1 MSTREEIERYA
12 KGVAPVTRLQ
22 DLYNIGGQ
30 SPWLDNLRRDWIHD
44 GQLAKWIQSG
54 VRGITSNP
62 TILAKAISGQE
73 TYDEQFRTLM
83 KDHTV
88 EGAYWE
94 MAITDIEDALT
105 MLRPLYDESDHE
117 DGYVSLEVSPAQAHD
132 TESTVKSARELHARI
147 AQPNLFV
154 KVPATRQGV
163 PAIETLIGEGHSIN
177 VTLIFGLDRYD
188 EVMEAYL
195 RGLEALVAAGREEH
209 LPHVASVASFFVS
222 RVDTEVD
229 HRLESLAGGED
240 GDAAVLG
247 LRGTAAVA
255 QAQSAYQHFLR
266 SFSGDRWEALREKGA
281 RVQRP
286 LWASTSTK
294 NDNYS
299 DLLYVDSL
307 IGPATV
313 NTMPEGTLNAFED
326 HGTLKRT
333 VDADPDG
340 ATEALA
346 RLKDAG
352 IDMIDVEQTL
362 EDEGVHSFAKSFDE
376 LLQSLTDKAATF

>member
-1 MSTREEIERYA
+1 M
-12 KGVAPVTRLQ
+12 TRLQ
-22 DLYNIGGQ
+22 DLYTIGGQ
-30 SPWLDNLRRDWIHD
+30 SPWLDNLRRDWIQD
-44 GQLAKWIQSG
+44 GQLAELLDLG

-62 TILAKAISGQE
+62 TIFAKAMSEQA
-73 TYDEQFRTLM
+73 TYEEQFRSLM

-88 EGAYWE
+88 EAAYWE
-94 MAITDIEDALT
+94 MAMTDIRSALG
-105 MLRPLYDESDHE
+105 MLRPLYDESDGE
-117 DGYVSLEVSPAQAHD
+117 DGYVSLEVSPALAHD
-132 TESTVKSARELHARI
+132 TDGTVRDARRFHETI
-147 AQPNLFV
+147 ALPNLFV
-154 KVPATRQGV
+154 KVPATREGV
-163 PAIETLIGEGHSIN
+163 PAIQTMIGEGRSIN

-195 RGLEALVAAGREEH
+195 QGLEALVAAGRAEE

-229 HRLESLAGGED
+229 RRLEALAGGQG
-240 GDAAVLG
+240 GDPAVLS

-255 QAQSAYQHFLR
+255 QAQTAYQHFHR
-266 SFSGDRWEALREKGA
+266 TFTGERWEALRTRGA

-294 NDNYS
+294 NPSYS

-313 NTMPEGTLNAFED
+313 NTMPESTLRAFED
-326 HGTLKRT
+326 HGTLHRT
-333 VDADPDG
+333 VDADPD
-340 ATEALA
+340 TALA
-346 RLKDAG
+346 ALDRLREAG
-352 IDMIDVEQTL
+352 IDMEDVEQTL

-376 LLQSLTDKAATF
+376 VLQLLSDKAATF

>member
-1 MSTREEIERYA
+1 MTKLQELYEIC
-12 KGVAPVTRLQ
+12 
-22 DLYNIGGQ
+22 GQ

-44 GQLAKWIQSG
+44 NQLAELLALG

-62 TILAKAISGQE
+62 TILAKAISGQD
-73 TYDEQFRTLM
+73 TYDDQFRTLM

-94 MAITDIEDALT
+94 MAITDILDALE
-105 MLRPLYDESDHE
+105 MLRPLYDESDGE
-117 DGYVSLEVSPAQAHD
+117 DGYVSLEVSPAQAH
-132 TESTVKSARELHARI
+132 ERSETVKSAKALHDRI

-154 KVPATRQGV
+154 KVPATRECV
-163 PAIETLIGEGHSIN
+163 PAIQTLIGDGRNIN
-177 VTLIFGLDRYD
+177 VTLIFGIDRYE
-188 EVMEAYL
+188 EVMEAYMS
-195 RGLEALVAAGREEH
+195 GLEALVAAGREAE

-229 HRLESLAGGED
+229 RRLEDLAGGED
-240 GDAAVLG
+240 GDPAVLG

-255 QAQSAYQHFLR
+255 QAQSAYQHFTQK
-266 SFSGDRWEALREKGA
+266 FSGDRWEALSAKGA

-294 NDNYS
+294 NPKYS

-313 NTMPEGTLNAFED
+313 NTMPDGTLRAFED
-326 HGTLKRT
+326 HGTLKRA
-333 VDADPDG
+333 VDADPGG
-340 ATEALA
+340 AEAALD
-346 RLKDAG
+346 RLREAG
-352 IDMIDVEQTL
+352 IDMGDVEQTL
-362 EDEGVHSFAKSFDE
+362 EDEGVHGFAKSFEE
-376 LLQSLTDKAATF
+376 LLQALGDKAATF

>member
-1 MSTREEIERYA
+1 M
-12 KGVAPVTRLQ
+12 TRLQ
-22 DLYNIGGQ
+22 DLYEIGGQ
-30 SPWLDNLRRDWIHD
+30 SPWLDKLRRDWLEG
-44 GQLAKWIQSG
+44 GQLADLLTLGI
-54 VRGITSNP
+54 RGITSNP
-62 TILAKAISGQE
+62 TIFANAISGQD
-73 TYDEQFRTLM
+73 TYDDQFRALM

-88 EGAYWE
+88 DSAYWE
-94 MAITDIEDALT
+94 MAITDIDNALKL
-105 MLRPLYDESDHE
+105 LRPLYDESDRE
-117 DGYVSLEVSPAQAHD
+117 DGYVSLEVSPALAHD
-132 TESTVKSARELHARI
+132 TDKTLTAARDLHARI
-147 AQPNLFV
+147 DQPNLLV
-154 KVPATRQGV
+154 KVPATKEGV

-195 RGLEALVAAGREEH
+195 RGLEALVAAGRADD
-209 LPHVASVASFFVS
+209 LKKVASVASFFVS

-229 HRLESLAGGED
+229 RRLETLAGGD
-240 GDAAVLG
+240 KGDAAILG

-255 QAQSAYQHFLR
+255 QAQSAYQHFHR
-266 SFSGDRWEALREKGA
+266 TFTGERWETLRDKGA

-294 NDNYS
+294 NPAYS

-313 NTMPEGTLNAFED
+313 NTMPEPTLRAFED

-333 VDADPDG
+333 ADADPD
-340 ATEALA
+340 AAAAALS
-346 RLKDAG
+346 RLEGAG
-352 IDMIDVEQTL
+352 IDMLDVEQTL

>member
-1 MSTREEIERYA
+1 M
-12 KGVAPVTRLQ
+12 TRLQ
-22 DLYNIGGQ
+22 DLYEIGGQ
-30 SPWLDNLRRDWIHD
+30 SPWLDNLRRDWLEG
-44 GQLAKWIQSG
+44 GQLAELLTLG

-62 TILAKAISGQE
+62 TIFANAISGQD
-73 TYDEQFRTLM
+73 TYDAQFRSLM

-88 EGAYWE
+88 DSAYWE
-94 MAITDIEDALT
+94 MAITDIDNALQL
-105 MLRPLYDESDHE
+105 LRPLYDESDGE
-117 DGYVSLEVSPAQAHD
+117 DGYVSLEVSPALAHD
-132 TESTVKSARELHARI
+132 TEGTLKAARDLHARI

-154 KVPATRQGV
+154 KVPATKEGV

-195 RGLEALVAAGREEH
+195 RGLEALVAAGRADE
-209 LPHVASVASFFVS
+209 LPKVASVGSFFVS

-229 HRLESLAGGED
+229 RRLQTLAGGD
-240 GDAAVLG
+240 KGDAAILG

-255 QAQSAYQHFLR
+255 QAQTAYQNFHRTFA
-266 SFSGDRWEALREKGA
+266 GERWEALRDKGA

-294 NDNYS
+294 NPGYP

-307 IGPATV
+307 IAPATV
-313 NTMPEGTLNAFED
+313 NTMPEPTLRAFED

-333 VDADPDG
+333 ADADPD
-340 ATEALA
+340 EAAAALS
-346 RLKDAG
+346 RLGDAG
-352 IDMIDVEQTL
+352 IDMLDVEQTL
-362 EDEGVHSFAKSFDE
+362 EDEGVTSFAKSFDE

>member
-1 MSTREEIERYA
+1 M
-12 KGVAPVTRLQ
+12 TRLQ
-22 DLYNIGGQ
+22 DLYEIGGQ
-30 SPWLDNLRRDWIHD
+30 SAWLDNLRRDWLEG
-44 GQLAKWIQSG
+44 GQLAELLALG

-62 TILAKAISGQE
+62 TIFANAISGQD
-73 TYDEQFRTLM
+73 TYDDQFRALM

-88 EGAYWE
+88 DGAYWE
-94 MAITDIEDALT
+94 MAITDITNALA
-105 MLRPLYDESDHE
+105 MLRPLYDESDGE
-117 DGYVSLEVSPAQAHD
+117 DGYVSLEVSPAQAHETAD
-132 TESTVKSARELHARI
+132 TVTSARDLHARI
-147 AQPNLFV
+147 DQPNLFV
-154 KVPATRQGV
+154 KVPATKEGV

-195 RGLEALVAAGREEH
+195 KGLEALVAAGREAE
-209 LPHVASVASFFVS
+209 LSKVASVGSFFVS

-229 HRLESLAGGED
+229 RRLVTLAGGEQ
-240 GDAAVLG
+240 GDPAILG

-255 QAQSAYQHFLR
+255 QAQAAYQHFHR
-266 SFSGDRWEALREKGA
+266 TFSGDRWEALRAKGA

-294 NDNYS
+294 NPAYS

-313 NTMPEGTLNAFED
+313 NTMPEPTLRAFEE

-340 ATEALA
+340 ATTALA
-346 RLKDAG
+346 RLANAG
-352 IDMIDVEQTL
+352 IDMLDVEQTL
-362 EDEGVHSFAKSFDE
+362 EDEGVHSFSKSFDE
-376 LLQSLTDKAATF
+376 LVQKLTDKAATF